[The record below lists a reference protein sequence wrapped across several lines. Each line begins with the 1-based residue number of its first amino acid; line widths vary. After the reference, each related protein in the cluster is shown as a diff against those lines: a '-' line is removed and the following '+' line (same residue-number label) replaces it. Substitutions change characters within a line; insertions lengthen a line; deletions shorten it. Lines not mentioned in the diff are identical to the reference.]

1 MKRAVLLLTVLS
13 ASPIALGQLYTTV
26 TLSGDRTQ
34 LASTGHAEYRSGT
47 SFTIDHDWY
56 VGITDSIDGPKSSSA
71 NSSDWGT
78 VTVNNAVLQPPPF
91 LGSGLPAGCYRATVS
106 ATAQLPNTPNFVSQ
120 GVGSSQT
127 CFTDPPPP
135 PPPPPDPDP
144 SPGGGCIDNCD
155 GGTQNATGAGS
166 EPLLI
171 NFSGPYKLSGLDD
184 PVVFDINATAQAK
197 TIGWTARG
205 SDEAFLAFDRNGNG
219 QIDDGSELFG
229 NATLLTQGGR
239 AQNGFEALAQYDTN
253 GDGVINASDPIWSA
267 LLLWVDA
274 NHNGVSDPS
283 ELRRISGST
292 ITAIE
297 TGYHWSGRRDQFG
310 NRFGFEGQLHEGKRS
325 KAFYD
330 VFFVTAK

>member
-1 MKRAVLLLTVLS
+1 
-13 ASPIALGQLYTTV
+13 
-26 TLSGDRTQ
+26 
-34 LASTGHAEYRSGT
+34 
-47 SFTIDHDWY
+47 
-56 VGITDSIDGPKSSSA
+56 
-71 NSSDWGT
+71 

-120 GVGSSQT
+120 GAGSSQT

-171 NFSGPYKLSGLDD
+171 NFSGPYKLSDLDD
-184 PVVFDINATAQAK
+184 PVVFDINATGQAK

-229 NATLLTQGGR
+229 NATPLTQGGR
-239 AQNGFEALAQYDTN
+239 AQM
-253 GDGVINASDPIWSA
+253 V
-267 LLLWVDA
+267 
-274 NHNGVSDPS
+274 
-283 ELRRISGST
+283 LRRSPSTTRTAMASSTRPIRSGVLYCCGSMRIIMACRSRASCVRSAAPRLPRSRPATTGAAAAINSGIGSASKVNST
-292 ITAIE
+292 KENA
-297 TGYHWSGRRDQFG
+297 RR
-310 NRFGFEGQLHEGKRS
+310 RFMTFS
-325 KAFYD
+325 S
-330 VFFVTAK
+330 